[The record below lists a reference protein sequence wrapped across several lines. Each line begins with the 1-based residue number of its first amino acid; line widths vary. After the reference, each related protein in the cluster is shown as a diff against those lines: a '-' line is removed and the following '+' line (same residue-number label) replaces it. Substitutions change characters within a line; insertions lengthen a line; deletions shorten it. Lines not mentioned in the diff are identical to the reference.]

1 MRILVSGSHG
11 LLGSALVPA
20 LAGKGH
26 QVIRLVRGISS
37 AGGSEVSW
45 DPEGGRLDP
54 VSLSGVEAVV
64 HLGGENIAARR
75 WSDAQKARIRESRVK
90 GTTLLAGT
98 LARLSQPPRVLLSA
112 SAIGYYGDRGEEV
125 LGEESPSGK
134 GYLPEVCRAWEEAA
148 QPAARQGIRV
158 VLMRFGVILSPTG
171 GALAKMLLPFQMGVG
186 GILGNGRQYMSW
198 ISLDDA
204 VGAVSHGLE
213 IAALRGPVNAVVPL
227 AVTNARFT
235 KTLGRVLRRPTVVP
249 LPAFAARLAFGEMAN
264 ALLLSSVRVEPRRLL
279 ASGYPYR
286 HADLEGALRHLLA

>member
-11 LLGSALVPA
+11 LLGSALLPA